1 MGEVKLFGM
10 SFLERQLAGFLQYR
24 QIVAHGI
31 HCQPFLVKDILLK
44 IPDELFVELSESY
57 VRSVELLFNQPGKGF
72 TGVVVTRNGS
82 GCDIHAY
89 TGFQIINQQ
98 V

>member
-1 MGEVKLFGM
+1 M
-10 SFLERQLAGFLQYR
+10 SFLECHLADFLQYR
-24 QIVAHGI
+24 QIVAHSI
-31 HCQPFLVKDILLK
+31 HCQPFFVKDILLK
-44 IPDELFVELSESY
+44 IPDELFVELSEGY
-57 VRSVELLFNQPGKGF
+57 IRSVELLFNQSGKGF
-72 TGVVVTRNGS
+72 TGVMVTWNGS